1 MLGAIDVLAKSVCL
15 DGLKEKKGKK
25 YNCCFFNN
33 KKCPKIQFAVFFY
46 KGEDLLFFKAG
57 PMSSSNLKAILAL
70 RFPLEIVYS
79 PSLLTT
85 QLTNYRWD
93 ICSYSISD
101 NKTTAVGKSLCFELQ
116 PYWIIGNAKK
126 KNVIHLFYLKKNWQ
140 YQIIWYIANI
150 LTNNPNNKIAEISGD
165 CQILSSDKDL
175 IRLGVVQIQS
185 PNRAWSCRLFPPD
198 IEATAAL
205 PFLPSFE
212 EKISIHTIFSDSVIR
227 C

>member
-33 KKCPKIQFAVFFY
+33 KKCHKIQFAVFFY

-126 KNVIHLFYLKKNWQ
+126 KKCHPFVLLKEKLAVSNYLVYCQYFNKQSKQQDCRNFWWLPNLVIW
-140 YQIIWYIANI
+140 
-150 LTNNPNNKIAEISGD
+150 
-165 CQILSSDKDL
+165 
-175 IRLGVVQIQS
+175 
-185 PNRAWSCRLFPPD
+185 
-198 IEATAAL
+198 
-205 PFLPSFE
+205 
-212 EKISIHTIFSDSVIR
+212 
-227 C
+227 